1 MLDPNGAVVGAK
13 PRHMRLFGART
24 AAWYLKAVL
33 TFTDAMWLYAA
44 RSGTINFLSRLD
56 ALHLEP
62 NRKCARSGF
71 AMKGLRLK

>member
-44 RSGTINFLSRLD
+44 RSGTSIFFHVST
-56 ALHLEP
+56 HCIW
-62 NRKCARSGF
+62 NRIENVRAQV
-71 AMKGLRLK
+71 LR